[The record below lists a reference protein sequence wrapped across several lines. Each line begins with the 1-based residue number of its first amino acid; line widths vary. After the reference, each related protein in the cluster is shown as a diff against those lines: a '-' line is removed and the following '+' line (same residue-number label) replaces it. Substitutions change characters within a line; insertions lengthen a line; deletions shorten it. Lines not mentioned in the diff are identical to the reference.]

1 MSLLHRPATPPLPGE
16 RPLEVDA
23 DLRPEGRQGPLV
35 RTLDSY
41 REYYGRWAEVWERQA
56 LLRARPLA
64 GDDDLATDFRR
75 WADGVRYAQDL
86 SAVDAREIRR
96 IKARVEAERLPR
108 GADPARHVKLGRGG
122 LSDVEWLVQS
132 MQLKH
137 AGQIEDLRV
146 TGTLP
151 ALRAIARHGLL
162 PEAEVAV
169 LEEAWL
175 LATRIRAALLL
186 WTGKVSDVL
195 PTNMRDLEAVARL
208 SGVGTTGGELEERY
222 LRVTRLARQVFETRF
237 YGL

>member
-1 MSLLHRPATPPLPGE
+1 MGSEMCIR
-16 RPLEVDA
+16 
-23 DLRPEGRQGPLV
+23 
-35 RTLDSY
+35 DS
-41 REYYGRWAEVWERQA
+41 
-56 LLRARPLA
+56 
-64 GDDDLATDFRR
+64 
-75 WADGVRYAQDL
+75 
-86 SAVDAREIRR
+86 
-96 IKARVEAERLPR
+96 
-108 GADPARHVKLGRGG
+108 GRGG

-132 MQLKH
+132 LQLRH

-151 ALRAIARHGLL
+151 ALRAIARHDLL
-162 PEAEVAV
+162 PESEVAV

>member
-1 MSLLHRPATPPLPGE
+1 M
-16 RPLEVDA
+16 
-23 DLRPEGRQGPLV
+23 
-35 RTLDSY
+35 
-41 REYYGRWAEVWERQA
+41 
-56 LLRARPLA
+56 
-64 GDDDLATDFRR
+64 
-75 WADGVRYAQDL
+75 
-86 SAVDAREIRR
+86 
-96 IKARVEAERLPR
+96 EAERLPR
-108 GADPARHVKLGRGG
+108 GADPSRHVKLGRGG

-132 MQLKH
+132 LQLRH
-137 AGQIEDLRV
+137 AGEVEDLRV

-208 SGVGTTGGELEERY
+208 SGVGTAGGELEERY